1 MLLTLLKFT
10 AVSFCITALIALGL
24 IVSDRPKD
32 FTDEQMSEGLDFEST
47 IARGISDLP
56 DQAHLK
62 MADGWKMPVRR
73 YGAQDASKPL
83 LIMVHGSGW
92 LGLQF
97 NSLANSLSGEAYVV
111 VPDLR
116 GHGASPERRGDV
128 DYINQMEDDL
138 AELIT
143 SERLPDQQ
151 VIVVG
156 HSSGGG
162 LVVRFAGGEHG
173 GLMDQAILLA
183 PFLKYNAPTTRQNSG
198 GWAHTLTRRIIG
210 LSMLNTFKIT
220 ALNHLKIIQFS
231 MPKAA
236 REGAYGHLA
245 TLSYSYRLNT
255 GFAPRMDYLKD
266 VAALPK
272 FMVIVGSADEA
283 FFADQFEPV
292 MSAASDKGSYHIVD
306 GESHLSIVDASAT
319 ESLIRGNLK

>member
-1 MLLTLLKFT
+1 MFLTLLKFT

-143 SERLPDQQ
+143 SER
-151 VIVVG
+151 
-156 HSSGGG
+156 
-162 LVVRFAGGEHG
+162 
-173 GLMDQAILLA
+173 
-183 PFLKYNAPTTRQNSG
+183 
-198 GWAHTLTRRIIG
+198 
-210 LSMLNTFKIT
+210 
-220 ALNHLKIIQFS
+220 QFN